1 MLLGRPQS
9 TGQSPAQRLI
19 QPRTSTVPK
28 LRKADQAWRNEC
40 KVHGELFEEKRDRT
54 CRNGDQEK
62 EEPGQMDGIR
72 AVEPGREQ
80 SHGGK
85 QWAREVAV
93 ALGNCSSLSV
103 H

>member
-62 EEPGQMDGIR
+62 EDLQNPQSQQE
-72 AVEPGREQ
+72 EGRLFTLE
-80 SHGGK
+80 S
-85 QWAREVAV
+85 W
-93 ALGNCSSLSV
+93 
-103 H
+103 